1 MSFGIPVFVHDWRG
15 RRLSTKVWLA
25 TATLIVALTRSGAPR
40 GNCSVCR
47 SLRSK
52 AGPRSASRAATSWS
66 QRDVL
71 FLIHSERGDRVNTV
85 HTENQTN
92 HRQKRTT
99 HRLRNP
105 DSTRQDEIL
114 ASPLQH
120 HNTAPLLL
128 FRLARTTDSLR
139 HTISWAASFPLI

>member
-1 MSFGIPVFVHDWRG
+1 MLVHDLRG
-15 RRLSTKVWLA
+15 KRLSTKVWLA
-25 TATLIVALTRSGAPR
+25 TATLIVALTHSSAGK
-40 GNCSVCR
+40 CSVCL
-47 SLRSK
+47 SLRSEE
-52 AGPRSASRAATSWS
+52 GPRSATCGHLFWS

-92 HRQKRTT
+92 HRLKRTT
-99 HRLRNP
+99 HRPRSP

-120 HNTAPLLL
+120 YNTAPPLL
-128 FRLARTTDSLR
+128 FRLAPAADSLR